1 MTKDCYL
8 TENGAVKNLCFL
20 QPRLFSPLQ
29 GLFLVCPFKKQGRR
43 KDSMFGKVIF
53 PRRAANAS
61 PCLDFIIADMFRS
74 VLSNGERIFGKFW
87 GRVLRKDDVKA
98 VCKTLP
104 HTIYFIFYRLRCV
117 FASFLILRRASF
129 LFFEI
134 RKPQERMVVPQLIRH
149 IHLNVPLLIKPIASL
164 INISITRI
172 TIKATEKPIEICGT
186 TALTISQT
194 FFISSHLNLSG
205 NKLYR

>member
-1 MTKDCYL
+1 
-8 TENGAVKNLCFL
+8 
-20 QPRLFSPLQ
+20 
-29 GLFLVCPFKKQGRR
+29 
-43 KDSMFGKVIF
+43 MFGKVFF
-53 PRRAANAS
+53 PRRVANAS

-117 FASFLILRRASF
+117 FASFLIFRRASF

-134 RKPQERMVVPQLIRH
+134 RKPQEVTAGIR
-149 IHLNVPLLIKPIASL
+149 
-164 INISITRI
+164 
-172 TIKATEKPIEICGT
+172 
-186 TALTISQT
+186 
-194 FFISSHLNLSG
+194 ISSPPMYGMMRNFCLQTVKREG
-205 NKLYR
+205 Q